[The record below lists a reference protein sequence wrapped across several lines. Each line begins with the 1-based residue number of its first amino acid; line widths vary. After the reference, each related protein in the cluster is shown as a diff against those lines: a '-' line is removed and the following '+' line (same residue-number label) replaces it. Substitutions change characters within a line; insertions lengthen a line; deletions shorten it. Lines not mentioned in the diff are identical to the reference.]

1 MILLILSS
9 ISFILK
15 TPQEKAPHPLD
26 VQYGL
31 LSCDLELVDK
41 KSKEF
46 KVSYQSGH
54 RKVLECYRK
63 TSPNAMEFKI
73 LFV

>member
-1 MILLILSS
+1 MVNDSTYS
-9 ISFILK
+9 IKYIFYFK
-15 TPQEKAPHPLD
+15 PPQEKAPHPLD

-46 KVSYQSGH
+46 KVSGH
-54 RKVLECYRK
+54 
-63 TSPNAMEFKI
+63 
-73 LFV
+73 